1 MKRNLLEFDAEVV
14 GGEIAEVLDGMAFG
28 TAGAYAETACFD
40 WWPGH
45 DEGFFFDMGE
55 AHRAGIG
62 DVDVDGGIV
71 GVIVDADFLVR
82 SVVAAE
88 NADLRVVEEQAVV
101 VGVGFERVLRVND
114 GG

>member
-14 GGEIAEVLDGMAFG
+14 GGEIAEILDGVTLG
-28 TAGAYAETACFD
+28 TAGTYAEAACFD
-40 WWPGH
+40 RRSGH
-45 DEGFFFDMGE
+45 DEGFLFDMGE
-55 AHRAGIG
+55 AHRACIG

-71 GVIVDADFLVR
+71 GVVVHADLLVR
-82 SVVAAE
+82 SVMAAQ
-88 NADLRVVEEQAVV
+88 NANLGVVEEQAVV